1 MVNPNMAN
9 QVASSEP
16 TVGIALTQ
24 FTPPNP
30 LQMEKSMNLKYRLIY
45 ADTGIPCSDWSD
57 DAEHFLRYL
66 ANRPDFV
73 PKIIVMVEESN
84 LVGVLNA
91 NGKWMLVPKEEAYKY
106 NGNDD
111 EGLAV
116 FGLPPD
122 ATADDINKLLD
133 PLVPYYDGGRE
144 FLIPKSEADDLE
156 RFDEFERAADAAD
169 AGDDIDDGSIEMSS
183 VDFVKVLQA
192 RAAEKEA

>member
-1 MVNPNMAN
+1 
-9 QVASSEP
+9 
-16 TVGIALTQ
+16 
-24 FTPPNP
+24 
-30 LQMEKSMNLKYRLIY
+30 MNLKYRLIY

-156 RFDEFERAADAAD
+156 RFDEFEAAADTADKLEQINAAKPNNERDDLFIEKTCPFGHSPRDTTFGGD
-169 AGDDIDDGSIEMSS
+169 ALHHSCGSA
-183 VDFVKVLQA
+183 VLKG
-192 RAAEKEA
+192 EKLV